1 MSLSRRHFLAGLG
14 ALALSGCASASSSTS
29 GARMAR
35 QRPKATPG
43 PVMNPADLGLNAVI
57 DLNHHNAIQDLSVA
71 QLYGG
76 LRGVIHKASEGNDWV
91 DPLYVVRRD
100 MAAQAGLLWG
110 GYHFGTR
117 QHSGAEQARFF
128 LQVTQAA
135 PGTLLAL
142 DLELNER
149 VPGNSM
155 TLDQAEDFVHAVYA
169 ATGRLPLLYVQPAWA
184 DGEVAAR
191 SGQSLNGAIAE
202 GSILA
207 ACDLW
212 LADYRVEPELPSAWA
227 GRSWRFWQY
236 AGDGPM
242 GGQGPFGPLSRSL
255 PGVERCDRNVFAGD
269 EAALT
274 AYWAGEVTARTS

>member
-1 MSLSRRHFLAGLG
+1 MSLSRRHLLAGLG
-14 ALALSGCASASSSTS
+14 AMALSGCASAPSPSN
-29 GARMAR
+29 RMVR

-43 PVMNPADLGLNAVI
+43 PVMNPADVGLNAVI
-57 DLNHHNAIQDLSVA
+57 DLNHHNAIQDLSMA

-76 LRGVIHKASEGNDWV
+76 LRGVIHKASEGNDWF
-91 DPLYVVRRD
+91 DPLYAVRRD

-117 QHSGAEQARFF
+117 MHSGAEQARFF

-155 TLDQAEDFVHAVYA
+155 TLDQAEDFVRTVYA
-169 ATGRLPLLYVQPAWA
+169 ATGRLPLLYVQPSWA
-184 DGEVAAR
+184 DGEAISR
-191 SGQSLNGAIAE
+191 YGQSLNGAIGAD
-202 GSILA
+202 SALA

-212 LADYRVEPELPSAWA
+212 LADYRMEPELPSAWA

-236 AGDGPM
+236 AGDGPT
-242 GGQGPFGPLSRSL
+242 GGQGAFGPLSRTL

-274 AYWAGEVTARTS
+274 AYWAGEVTARSS